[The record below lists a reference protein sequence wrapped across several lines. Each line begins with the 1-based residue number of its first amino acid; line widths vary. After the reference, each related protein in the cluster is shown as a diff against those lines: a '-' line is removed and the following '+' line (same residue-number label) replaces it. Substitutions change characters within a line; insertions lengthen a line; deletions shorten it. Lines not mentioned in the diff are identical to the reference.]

1 MTRWCRCP
9 QSSSCPQH
17 TARSRSTSCFQRDR
31 KNQPGT
37 QNTQQ
42 QKSIPVRYCKFLQCT
57 ACKRGSIRCPPSSS
71 CPQRTVLS
79 QPMTRSPPGN
89 TPPQGTPST
98 RSAPKT
104 HSSHCTSLQD
114 KQCKPHLSRCPPL
127 SSCRART
134 VRCRSMSCSPP
145 GNTPPKDTH
154 CTRLWFRCLQPRS
167 FRQRT
172 RHFRWRWSN
181 RLNSTCRPGKHC
193 TTHFERCQQ

>member
-1 MTRWCRCP
+1 MRLCRCP
-9 QSSSCPQH
+9 
-17 TARSRSTSCFQRDR
+17 
-31 KNQPGT
+31 
-37 QNTQQ
+37 
-42 QKSIPVRYCKFLQCT
+42 LW
-57 ACKRGSIRCPPSSS
+57 SS
-71 CPQRTVLS
+71 CPQRTVRF

-104 HSSHCTSLQD
+104 HCSHCTSPQD
-114 KQCKPHLSRCPPL
+114 TRCKLHLSRCPPL

-145 GNTPPKDTH
+145 SNTPPQDTH

-172 RHFRWRWSN
+172 RHSHWRWSN

-193 TTHFERCQQ
+193 TTHFQHCQQSRSCLQHTGRSRSTSCIQAGSTPPQDMLSMHPPKWNPRSYYMFQQHTQCKPRLRRCRW